1 MNRVFALSLAAAALS
16 FAGAP
21 ARAVTVSANA
31 AAPTVNGAD
40 IANLGASFSAF
51 QSSFEWSDR
60 PARGQ
65 TFTTGSNALGYTLD
79 ALTVQSDVPALA
91 SSSYRV
97 RVGSV
102 TGNSFT
108 QIANETG
115 SYNQNFAA
123 YTFITF
129 LLNTPLTLA
138 PNSTYGFDIGLYQH
152 DGGFRDHGWGLLNT
166 AQTAYAGGSAY
177 SSGANA
183 TGNAI
188 LNLHQQDRIFHVN
201 LAEIRPVVVV
211 PEPASAALGLL
222 TLAGLTLCRRRN

>member
-1 MNRVFALSLAAAALS
+1 MLRSSALALAAALTLAV
-16 FAGAP
+16 AP
-21 ARAVTVSANA
+21 AQAVTISANA

-40 IANLGASFSAF
+40 IANLGSSFSSF
-51 QSSFEWSDR
+51 QSSFEWPDR

-65 TFTTGSNALGYTLD
+65 TFTTGANALGYTFD
-79 ALTVQSDVPALA
+79 ALTVQSDFAALA

-102 TGNSFT
+102 VGTAFT

-115 SYNQNFAA
+115 SYNQNFGTN
-123 YTFITF
+123 TFITF

-138 PNSTYGFDIGLYQH
+138 ANTTYGFDIGLFAS

-166 AQTAYAGGSAY
+166 VQTAYAGGTAY

-183 TGNAI
+183 VGGATITGHN
-188 LNLHQQDRIFHVN
+188 QDRVFHLN
-201 LAEIRPVVVV
+201 LAEVRPVVVV

-222 TLAGLTLCRRRN
+222 TLAGLSLRRRRN